1 MSTTIIENIGN
12 PAALELMYRQDAAQF
27 KLAFNSAYESI
38 KDEPVAKVWHERLHY
53 VQPGVNWGNRNELWM
68 VICVAAVASIVA
80 LVPNFITIQQ
90 DVYYSRNIGLILFGP
105 LMAYFI
111 FKQKQ
116 VLSNIIVPVIITV
129 ASMVYMNLLPNLP
142 KSDSIVQATIHMPLL
157 LWVVFGYVFMNG
169 GFAKSNSR
177 ISFLRFNGDF
187 LVMTGL
193 MLIAGGLFCAI
204 TIGLFSLIGIRI
216 EYYFAHYLVPIGLSS
231 ASVVAAFLV
240 QNNNL
245 LVSKISPVIARIFT
259 PIVFVT
265 LFIFIATVI
274 ATGNYPNSNRDFLM
288 LFNVLLVAVMA
299 LILFSLTEITK
310 SSDQKMNQWLLLGLS
325 VLTIVVNLIALS
337 SISYRINSYGF
348 SPNRLSVLGAD
359 LLILFNLILVSRKLF
374 LIVRGKVGVEDVEK
388 SIAVFLP
395 VYFVWTA
402 FVAFGFPFLFEMK

>member
-1 MSTTIIENIGN
+1 MKDLILENIHN
-12 PAALELMYRQDAAQF
+12 SAILEAMYRKDAAQF

-53 VQPGVNWGNRNELWM
+53 VQPSVNWGNRNELWM
-68 VICVAAVASIVA
+68 VICVAAAASIVA
-80 LVPNFITIQQ
+80 LVPSFITIEQ
-90 DVYYSRNIGLILFGP
+90 DVYYSRNIGFILFGA

-116 VLSNIIVPVIITV
+116 VLSSIVLPAVVTI
-129 ASMVYMNLLPNLP
+129 ASVVYMNLLPNIP

-187 LVMTGL
+187 MVMSGL

-231 ASVVAAFLV
+231 APVVAAFLV
-240 QNNNL
+240 QNNNQ

-310 SSDQKMNQWLLLGLS
+310 SSNQKINQWLLLGLS
-325 VLTIVVNLIALS
+325 VLTIVVNIIALS
-337 SISYRINSYGF
+337 SISYRINSYGL
-348 SPNRLSVLGAD
+348 SANRLSVLGTD

-374 LIVRGKVGVEDVEK
+374 LIVRGKVGVEDVEQ
-388 SIAVFLP
+388 SLAVFLP
-395 VYFVWTA
+395 VYFIWTA
-402 FVAFGFPFLFEMK
+402 FVAFGFPILFNYR

>member
-1 MSTTIIENIGN
+1 MTNSIIENIGN
-12 PAALELMYRQDAAQF
+12 PAALEIMYRKDAAQF
-27 KLAFNSAYESI
+27 TLDFDAVYESI
-38 KDEPVAKVWHERLHY
+38 KDEPVARVWHERLHY
-53 VQPGVNWGNRNELWM
+53 VQPGVNWGNKNELWM

-80 LVPNFITIQQ
+80 LVPNFIKIEE
-90 DVYYSRNIGLILFGP
+90 DVYYSRNIGLILFGA

-116 VLSNIIVPVIITV
+116 VLSSIIIPVVITV

-142 KSDSIVQATIHMPLL
+142 KSDSIVQAAIHMPLL

-169 GFAKSNSR
+169 GFTKSNSR

-187 LVMTGL
+187 MVMSGL

-204 TIGLFSLIGIRI
+204 TIGLFSLIGVRI
-216 EYYFAHYLVPIGLSS
+216 ENYFQDYIVPVGLSS
-231 ASVVAAFLV
+231 VPVVAAFLV
-240 QNNNL
+240 QNNNQ

-274 ATGNYPNSNRDFLM
+274 ITGNYPNSNRDFLM

-325 VLTIVVNLIALS
+325 VLTIVVNIIALS
-337 SISYRINSYGF
+337 SISYRISSYGF

-359 LLILFNLILVSRKLF
+359 LLILFNLILVSHKLF
-374 LIVRGKVGVEDVEK
+374 LIVRGKVGVEEVEQ
-388 SIAVFLP
+388 SIAMFLP
-395 VYFVWTA
+395 VYFIWTA
-402 FVAFGFPFLFEMK
+402 FVAFGFPILFKMM

>member
-1 MSTTIIENIGN
+1 MSNSIIENIGN
-12 PAALELMYRQDAAQF
+12 PAALETMYRKDAAQF

-38 KDEPVAKVWHERLHY
+38 KEEPVARVWHERLHY
-53 VQPGVNWGNRNELWM
+53 VQPGVNWGSKNELWM
-68 VICVAAVASIVA
+68 VICVAALASIVA
-80 LVPNFITIQQ
+80 LVPNFIKIEE
-90 DVYYSRNIGLILFGP
+90 DVFYSRNIGLILFGA

-111 FKQKQ
+111 FQQKQ
-116 VLSNIIVPVIITV
+116 DLSNFIVPVVITV
-129 ASMVYMNLLPNLP
+129 ASVVYMNFLPNLP
-142 KSDSIVQATIHMPLL
+142 KSDSIVQSAIHMPLL

-187 LVMTGL
+187 MVMSGL
-193 MLIAGGLFCAI
+193 MLITGGLFCAI
-204 TIGLFSLIGIRI
+204 TIGLFSLIGVRI
-216 EYYFAHYLVPIGLSS
+216 ENYFQHYMVPIGLSS
-231 ASVVAAFLV
+231 VPVVAAFLV
-240 QNNNL
+240 QNNNQ

-265 LFIFIATVI
+265 LFIFIATII

-299 LILFSLTEITK
+299 LNLFSLTEITK

-325 VLTIVVNLIALS
+325 VLTIVVNIIALS
-337 SISYRINSYGF
+337 SISYRISSYGF

-374 LIVRGKVGVEDVEK
+374 LIVRGKVGVEEVEQ
-388 SIAVFLP
+388 SIAMFLP
-395 VYFVWTA
+395 VYFIWTA
-402 FVAFGFPFLFEMK
+402 FVAFGFPILFNMR

>member
-1 MSTTIIENIGN
+1 MTNSIIENIGN
-12 PAALELMYRQDAAQF
+12 PAALELMYRQDATQF

-53 VQPGVNWGNRNELWM
+53 VQPGINWGNKNELWM
-68 VICVAAVASIVA
+68 VICVAAVASIIA
-80 LVPNFITIQQ
+80 LVPNFIKIEQ
-90 DVYYSRNIGLILFGP
+90 DVYYSRNIGLIIFGA

-111 FKQKQ
+111 IKQKQ
-116 VLSNIIVPVIITV
+116 GLSSFIVPVVITV
-129 ASMVYMNLLPNLP
+129 ASVVYMNVLPNLP
-142 KSDSIVQATIHMPLL
+142 KSDSIVQAAIHMPLL

-187 LVMTGL
+187 MVMSGL
-193 MLIAGGLFCAI
+193 MLIAGGIFCAI

-216 EYYFAHYLVPIGLSS
+216 EKYFQDYLVPIGLSS
-231 ASVVAAFLV
+231 IPVIAAFLL
-240 QNNNL
+240 QNNNQ

-374 LIVRGKVGVEDVEK
+374 LIVRGKVGVGDVEQ

-395 VYFVWTA
+395 VYFIWTA
-402 FVAFGFPFLFEMK
+402 FVSFGFPLLFK

>member
-1 MSTTIIENIGN
+1 MKDLILENIHN
-12 PAALELMYRQDAAQF
+12 PAILEAMYRKDATQF
-27 KLAFNSAYESI
+27 RLAFTSVYENI
-38 KDEPVAKVWHERLHY
+38 KDQPEAKVWYERLHY
-53 VQPGVNWGNRNELWM
+53 VQPSVNWGNRNELWM
-68 VICVAAVASIVA
+68 VICVAAAASIIA
-80 LVPNFITIQQ
+80 LVPNFIKIEQ
-90 DVYYSRNIGLILFGP
+90 DVYYSRNNGFILFGA

-116 VLSNIIVPVIITV
+116 VLSSIVVPAVVTI
-129 ASMVYMNLLPNLP
+129 ASVVYMNLLPNIP

-187 LVMTGL
+187 LVMSAL
-193 MLIAGGLFCAI
+193 ILIAGGVFCGI

-216 EYYFAHYLVPIGLSS
+216 EYYFAHYIVPIGISS
-231 ASVVAAFLV
+231 TPVVAAFLV
-240 QNNNL
+240 QNNNQ

-265 LFIFIATVI
+265 LFIFIVTII
-274 ATGNYPNSNRDFLM
+274 AKGNYPNSNRDFLL

-310 SSDQKMNQWLLLGLS
+310 SSDQKFNQMLLLGLS
-325 VLTIVVNLIALS
+325 VLTIVVNIIALS

-359 LLILFNLILVSRKLF
+359 LLILFNLTLVSRKLF

-388 SIAVFLP
+388 SIALFLP
-395 VYFVWTA
+395 VYFIWTA
-402 FVAFGFPFLFEMK
+402 FVAFGFPILFNYR

>member
-1 MSTTIIENIGN
+1 
-12 PAALELMYRQDAAQF
+12 MYRKDATQF
-27 KLAFNSAYESI
+27 KLAFTSMYETI
-38 KDEPVAKVWHERLHY
+38 KHEPIAKVWHERLHY
-53 VQPGVNWGNRNELWM
+53 VQPSVNWGNRNEWWM
-68 VICVAAVASIVA
+68 VICVAAAASIVA
-80 LVPNFITIQQ
+80 LVPNFIKIEE
-90 DVYYSRNIGLILFGP
+90 DVYYSRNVGLILFGA

-116 VLSNIIVPVIITV
+116 GLSSFIVPVVITV
-129 ASMVYMNLLPNLP
+129 ASVVYMNVLPNLP
-142 KSDSIVQATIHMPLL
+142 KSDSIVQAAIHMPLL

-187 LVMTGL
+187 MVMSGL
-193 MLIAGGLFCAI
+193 MLIAGGLFCGI
-204 TIGLFSLIGIRI
+204 TIGLFSLIGIKI
-216 EYYFAHYLVPIGLSS
+216 EYYFAHYIVPIGLSS
-231 ASVVAAFLV
+231 APVVAAFLV
-240 QNNNL
+240 QNNNQ

-265 LFIFIATVI
+265 LFIFIATII
-274 ATGNYPNSNRDFLM
+274 AKGQYPNSNRDFLL
-288 LFNVLLVAVMA
+288 LFNVLLVTVMA

-310 SSDQKMNQWLLLGLS
+310 SSDQKMNHWLLLGLS
-325 VLTIVVNLIALS
+325 VLTIVVNIIALL

-374 LIVRGKVGVEDVEK
+374 LIVRGKVGVEEVEK

-395 VYFVWTA
+395 VYFIWTA
-402 FVAFGFPFLFEMK
+402 FVAFGFPILFHFK

>member
-1 MSTTIIENIGN
+1 MKDLILDNIHN
-12 PAALELMYRQDAAQF
+12 PAALEAMYRKDATQF
-27 KLAFNSAYESI
+27 KLAFTSLYETI
-38 KDEPVAKVWHERLHY
+38 KHEPIAKVWHERLHY
-53 VQPGVNWGNRNELWM
+53 VQPSVNWGNRNEWWM
-68 VICVAAVASIVA
+68 VICVAAAASIVA
-80 LVPNFITIQQ
+80 LVPNFIKIEE
-90 DVYYSRNIGLILFGP
+90 DVYYSRNVGLILFGA
-105 LMAYFI
+105 LMAFFI

-116 VLSNIIVPVIITV
+116 VLSSIIVPVVITV
-129 ASMVYMNLLPNLP
+129 ASVVYMNLLPNLP
-142 KSDSIVQATIHMPLL
+142 KSDSIVQAAIHMPLL

-187 LVMTGL
+187 MVMSGL
-193 MLIAGGLFCAI
+193 MLIAGGLFCGI
-204 TIGLFSLIGIRI
+204 TIGLFSLIGIKI
-216 EYYFAHYLVPIGLSS
+216 EYYFAHYIVPIGLSS
-231 ASVVAAFLV
+231 APVVAAFLV
-240 QNNNL
+240 QNNNQ

-265 LFIFIATVI
+265 LFIFIATII
-274 ATGNYPNSNRDFLM
+274 AKGQYPNSNRDFLL

-310 SSDQKMNQWLLLGLS
+310 SSDQKMNHWLLLGLS
-325 VLTIVVNLIALS
+325 VLTIVVNIIALL

-374 LIVRGKVGVEDVEK
+374 LIVRGKVGVEEVEK

-395 VYFVWTA
+395 VYFIWTA
-402 FVAFGFPFLFEMK
+402 FVAFGFPILFHFK

>member
-1 MSTTIIENIGN
+1 MEDLILQNIHNPAILEAMYRKDATQFRLAFTSVYENIK
-12 PAALELMYRQDAAQF
+12 EQ
-27 KLAFNSAYESI
+27 
-38 KDEPVAKVWHERLHY
+38 PVAKVWHERLHY
-53 VQPGVNWGNRNELWM
+53 VQPGVNWGNKNELWM
-68 VICVAAVASIVA
+68 VICVAAVASIIT
-80 LVPNFITIQQ
+80 LVPNFITIEQ
-90 DVYYSRNIGLILFGP
+90 DVYYSRNIGLILFGA

-116 VLSNIIVPVIITV
+116 VLSNIIVPVVITV
-129 ASMVYMNLLPNLP
+129 ASVVYMNLLPNLP

-193 MLIAGGLFCAI
+193 MLIAGGVFCGI

-231 ASVVAAFLV
+231 APVVAAFLV
-240 QNNNL
+240 QNNNQ

-265 LFIFIATVI
+265 LFIFIVTVI
-274 ATGNYPNSNRDFLM
+274 ATGNYPNSNRDFLL
-288 LFNVLLVAVMA
+288 LFNLLLVAVMA

-325 VLTIVVNLIALS
+325 VITIVVNLIALS
-337 SISYRINSYGF
+337 SISYRISSFGL
-348 SPNRLSVLGAD
+348 SANRLSVLGAD

-374 LIVRGKVGVEDVEK
+374 LIVRGKVGVEEVEQ

-395 VYFVWTA
+395 VYFIWTA
-402 FVAFGFPFLFEMK
+402 FVAFGFPILLAMK

>member
-1 MSTTIIENIGN
+1 MKDLILDNIHN
-12 PAALELMYRQDAAQF
+12 PAALEAMYRKDATQF
-27 KLAFNSAYESI
+27 KLAFTSLYETI
-38 KDEPVAKVWHERLHY
+38 KHEPIAKVWHERLHY
-53 VQPGVNWGNRNELWM
+53 VQPSVNWGNRNEWWM
-68 VICVAAVASIVA
+68 VICVAAAASIVA
-80 LVPNFITIQQ
+80 LVPNFIKIEE
-90 DVYYSRNIGLILFGP
+90 DVYYSRNVGLILFGA
-105 LMAYFI
+105 LMAFFI

-116 VLSNIIVPVIITV
+116 VLSSIIVPVVITV
-129 ASMVYMNLLPNLP
+129 ASVVYMNLLPNLP
-142 KSDSIVQATIHMPLL
+142 KSDSIVQAAIHMPLL

-187 LVMTGL
+187 MVMSGL
-193 MLIAGGLFCAI
+193 MLIAGGLFCGI
-204 TIGLFSLIGIRI
+204 TIGLFSLIGIKI
-216 EYYFAHYLVPIGLSS
+216 EYYFAHYIVPIGLSS
-231 ASVVAAFLV
+231 APVVAAFLV
-240 QNNNL
+240 QNNNQ

-265 LFIFIATVI
+265 LFIFITTII
-274 ATGNYPNSNRDFLM
+274 AKGQYPNSNRDFLL

-310 SSDQKMNQWLLLGLS
+310 SSDQKMNHWLLLGLS
-325 VLTIVVNLIALS
+325 VLTIVVNIIALL

-374 LIVRGKVGVEDVEK
+374 LIVRGKVGVEEVEK

-395 VYFVWTA
+395 VYFIWTA
-402 FVAFGFPFLFEMK
+402 FVAFGFPILFHFK

>member
-1 MSTTIIENIGN
+1 MKDLILQNIHNPAILESMYRKDATKFRLAFTSVYENI
-12 PAALELMYRQDAAQF
+12 
-27 KLAFNSAYESI
+27 
-38 KDEPVAKVWHERLHY
+38 KDQPEAKVWHERLHY
-53 VQPGVNWGNRNELWM
+53 VQPSVNWGNRNELWM
-68 VICVAAVASIVA
+68 VICVAAAASIVA
-80 LVPNFITIQQ
+80 LVPNFIKIEQ
-90 DVYYSRNIGLILFGP
+90 DVYYSRNIGLILFGA

-116 VLSNIIVPVIITV
+116 VLSSIVLPAVVTI
-129 ASMVYMNLLPNLP
+129 ASVVYMNLLPNIP

-193 MLIAGGLFCAI
+193 MLIAGGVFCGI
-204 TIGLFSLIGIRI
+204 TIGLFSLIGIKI
-216 EYYFAHYLVPIGLSS
+216 EYYFAHYIVPIGLSS
-231 ASVVAAFLV
+231 APVVAAFLV

-274 ATGNYPNSNRDFLM
+274 ATGNYPNSNRDFLL
-288 LFNVLLVAVMA
+288 LFNLLLVAVMA

-325 VLTIVVNLIALS
+325 VITIVVNLIALS
-337 SISYRINSYGF
+337 SISYRISSFGL
-348 SPNRLSVLGAD
+348 SANRLSVLGAD
-359 LLILFNLILVSRKLF
+359 LLILFNLILVSCKLF
-374 LIVRGKVGVEDVEK
+374 LIVRGKVGVEDVEQ

-395 VYFVWTA
+395 VYFIWTA
-402 FVAFGFPFLFEMK
+402 FVSFGFPLLFQMK

>member
-1 MSTTIIENIGN
+1 MKDLILDNIHN
-12 PAALELMYRQDAAQF
+12 PAALEAMYRKDATQF
-27 KLAFNSAYESI
+27 KLAFTSLYETI
-38 KDEPVAKVWHERLHY
+38 KHEPIAKVWHERLHY
-53 VQPGVNWGNRNELWM
+53 VQPSVNWGNRNEWWM
-68 VICVAAVASIVA
+68 VICVAAAASIVA
-80 LVPNFITIQQ
+80 LVPNFIKIEE
-90 DVYYSRNIGLILFGP
+90 DVYYSRNVGLILFGA
-105 LMAYFI
+105 LMAFFI

-116 VLSNIIVPVIITV
+116 VLSSIIVPVVITV
-129 ASMVYMNLLPNLP
+129 ASVVYMNLLPNLP
-142 KSDSIVQATIHMPLL
+142 KSDSIVQAAIHMPLL

-187 LVMTGL
+187 MVMSGL
-193 MLIAGGLFCAI
+193 MLIAGGLFCGI
-204 TIGLFSLIGIRI
+204 TIGLFSLIGIKI
-216 EYYFAHYLVPIGLSS
+216 EYYFAQYIVPIGLSS
-231 ASVVAAFLV
+231 APVVAAFLV
-240 QNNNL
+240 QNNNQ

-265 LFIFIATVI
+265 LFIFIATII
-274 ATGNYPNSNRDFLM
+274 AKGQYPNSNRDFLL

-310 SSDQKMNQWLLLGLS
+310 SSDQKMNHWLLLGLS
-325 VLTIVVNLIALS
+325 VLTIVVNIIALL

-374 LIVRGKVGVEDVEK
+374 LIVSGKVGVEEVEK

-395 VYFVWTA
+395 VYFIWTA
-402 FVAFGFPFLFEMK
+402 FVAFGFPILFAMR

>member
-1 MSTTIIENIGN
+1 MSTTIIDNIGN

-53 VQPGVNWGNRNELWM
+53 VQPGVNWGNKNELWM
-68 VICVAAVASIVA
+68 VICVAAVASIIA
-80 LVPNFITIQQ
+80 LVPNFITIEQ
-90 DVYYSRNIGLILFGP
+90 DVYYSRNIGLILFGA
-105 LMAYFI
+105 LMTYFI
-111 FKQKQ
+111 IKQKQ
-116 VLSNIIVPVIITV
+116 GLSSFIVPVVITV
-129 ASMVYMNLLPNLP
+129 ASVVYMNLLPNLP
-142 KSDSIVQATIHMPLL
+142 KSDSVVQAAIHMPLL

-169 GFAKSNSR
+169 GFTKSDSR

-187 LVMTGL
+187 MVMSGL

-216 EYYFAHYLVPIGLSS
+216 EKYFQNYIVPVGLSS
-231 ASVVAAFLV
+231 VPVIAAFLL
-240 QNNNL
+240 QNNNQ

-265 LFIFIATVI
+265 LFIFIGTVI

-310 SSDQKMNQWLLLGLS
+310 SSDQKINQWLLLGLS

-402 FVAFGFPFLFEMK
+402 FVAFGFPILFNYR

>member
-325 VLTIVVNLIALS
+325 VLTIVVNIIALS
-337 SISYRINSYGF
+337 SISYRINSY
-348 SPNRLSVLGAD
+348 
-359 LLILFNLILVSRKLF
+359 
-374 LIVRGKVGVEDVEK
+374 
-388 SIAVFLP
+388 
-395 VYFVWTA
+395 
-402 FVAFGFPFLFEMK
+402 

>member
-1 MSTTIIENIGN
+1 LILDNIHN
-12 PAALELMYRQDAAQF
+12 PAALEAMYRKDATQF
-27 KLAFNSAYESI
+27 KLAFTSMYETI
-38 KDEPVAKVWHERLHY
+38 KHEPIAKVWHERLHY
-53 VQPGVNWGNRNELWM
+53 VQPSVNWGNRNEWWM
-68 VICVAAVASIVA
+68 VICVAAAASIVA
-80 LVPNFITIQQ
+80 LVPNFIKIEE
-90 DVYYSRNIGLILFGP
+90 DVYYSRNVGLILFGA

-116 VLSNIIVPVIITV
+116 GLSSFIVPVVITV
-129 ASMVYMNLLPNLP
+129 ASVVYMNVLPNLP
-142 KSDSIVQATIHMPLL
+142 KSDSIVQAAIHMPLL

-187 LVMTGL
+187 MVMSGL
-193 MLIAGGLFCAI
+193 MLIAGGLFCGI
-204 TIGLFSLIGIRI
+204 TIGLFSLIGIKI
-216 EYYFAHYLVPIGLSS
+216 EYYFAHYIVPIGLSS
-231 ASVVAAFLV
+231 APVVAAFLV
-240 QNNNL
+240 QNNNQ

-265 LFIFIATVI
+265 LFIFIATII
-274 ATGNYPNSNRDFLM
+274 AKGQYPNSNRDFLL

-310 SSDQKMNQWLLLGLS
+310 SSDQKMNHWLLLGLS
-325 VLTIVVNLIALS
+325 VLTIVVNIIALL

-374 LIVRGKVGVEDVEK
+374 LIVRGKVGVEEVEK

-395 VYFVWTA
+395 VYFIWTA
-402 FVAFGFPFLFEMK
+402 FVAFGFPILFHFK

>member
-1 MSTTIIENIGN
+1 
-12 PAALELMYRQDAAQF
+12 
-27 KLAFNSAYESI
+27 
-38 KDEPVAKVWHERLHY
+38 
-53 VQPGVNWGNRNELWM
+53 
-68 VICVAAVASIVA
+68 
-80 LVPNFITIQQ
+80 VPNFITIEQ
-90 DVYYSRNIGLILFGP
+90 DVYYSRNIGLILFGA

-116 VLSNIIVPVIITV
+116 VLSSIIVPVVITV
-129 ASMVYMNLLPNLP
+129 ASVVYMNLLPNLP
-142 KSDSIVQATIHMPLL
+142 KSDSIVQAAIHMPLL

-187 LVMTGL
+187 MVMSGL

-204 TIGLFSLIGIRI
+204 TIGLFSLIGVRI
-216 EYYFAHYLVPIGLSS
+216 ENYFQDYLVPIGLSS
-231 ASVVAAFLV
+231 VPVVAAFLV
-240 QNNNL
+240 QNNNQ
-245 LVSKISPVIARIFT
+245 LVSRISPVIARIFT

-274 ATGNYPNSNRDFLM
+274 ITGNYPNSNRDFLM

-325 VLTIVVNLIALS
+325 VLTIVVNIIALS
-337 SISYRINSYGF
+337 SISYRISSYGF

-359 LLILFNLILVSRKLF
+359 LLILFNLILVSHKLF
-374 LIVRGKVGVEDVEK
+374 LIVRGKVGVEEVEQ
-388 SIAVFLP
+388 SIAMFLP
-395 VYFVWTA
+395 VYFIWTA
-402 FVAFGFPFLFEMK
+402 FVAFGFPILFKMM

>member
-1 MSTTIIENIGN
+1 MSTTIIDNIGN

-27 KLAFNSAYESI
+27 TLDFDAVYESI

-53 VQPGVNWGNRNELWM
+53 VQPVVNWGSKNELWM

-80 LVPNFITIQQ
+80 LVPNFITIEQ
-90 DVYYSRNIGLILFGP
+90 DVYYSRNIGLILFGA

-111 FKQKQ
+111 FKQQQ
-116 VLSNIIVPVIITV
+116 VLSSIIVPVVITI
-129 ASMVYMNLLPNLP
+129 ASVVYMNLLPNLP
-142 KSDSIVQATIHMPLL
+142 KSDSIVQASIHMPLL

-187 LVMTGL
+187 MVMSGL

-204 TIGLFSLIGIRI
+204 TIGLFSLIGVRI
-216 EYYFAHYLVPIGLSS
+216 ENYFQDYMVPIGLSS
-231 ASVVAAFLV
+231 VPVVAAFLV
-240 QNNNL
+240 QNNNQ

-325 VLTIVVNLIALS
+325 VLTIVVNIIALS
-337 SISYRINSYGF
+337 SISYRISSYGF

-374 LIVRGKVGVEDVEK
+374 LIVRGKVGVEEVEQ
-388 SIAVFLP
+388 SIAMFLP
-395 VYFVWTA
+395 VYFIWTA
-402 FVAFGFPFLFEMK
+402 FVAFGFPILFSMK

>member
-1 MSTTIIENIGN
+1 MKDLILQNIHNPAILEAMYRKDATQFRLAFTSVYENIK
-12 PAALELMYRQDAAQF
+12 EQ
-27 KLAFNSAYESI
+27 
-38 KDEPVAKVWHERLHY
+38 PVAKVWHERLHY
-53 VQPGVNWGNRNELWM
+53 VQPGVNWGNKNELWM
-68 VICVAAVASIVA
+68 VIFVAAVASIIA
-80 LVPNFITIQQ
+80 LVPNFITIEQ
-90 DVYYSRNIGLILFGP
+90 DVYYSRNIGLILFGA

-116 VLSNIIVPVIITV
+116 VLSNIIVPVVVTV
-129 ASMVYMNLLPNLP
+129 ASVVYMNLLPNLP

-187 LVMTGL
+187 LVMSAL
-193 MLIAGGLFCAI
+193 IIIAGGLFCGI

-231 ASVVAAFLV
+231 APVVAAFLV
-240 QNNNL
+240 QNNNQ

-265 LFIFIATVI
+265 LFIFIATII
-274 ATGNYPNSNRDFLM
+274 AKGNYPNSNRDFLL

-325 VLTIVVNLIALS
+325 VLTIVVNIIALS
-337 SISYRINSYGF
+337 SISYRISSFGL
-348 SPNRLSVLGAD
+348 SANRLSVLGAD

-374 LIVRGKVGVEDVEK
+374 LIVRGKVGVEDVEQ

-395 VYFVWTA
+395 VYFIWTA
-402 FVAFGFPFLFEMK
+402 FVAFGFPILFNYR

>member
-1 MSTTIIENIGN
+1 MKNSIIENIGN
-12 PAALELMYRQDAAQF
+12 PAALELLYRQDAAQF
-27 KLAFNSAYESI
+27 TLDFDEVYESI

-53 VQPGVNWGNRNELWM
+53 VQPGVNWGNKNEWWM
-68 VICVAAVASIVA
+68 VICVAAVASMVA
-80 LVPNFITIQQ
+80 LVPNFIKIEQ
-90 DVYYSRNIGLILFGP
+90 DVYYSRNIGLILFGA

-111 FKQKQ
+111 VKQKQ
-116 VLSNIIVPVIITV
+116 VFSSIIVPVVITV
-129 ASMVYMNLLPNLP
+129 ASVVYMNLLPNLP
-142 KSDSIVQATIHMPLL
+142 KSDSIFQAAIHMPLL

-187 LVMTGL
+187 LVMSGL
-193 MLIAGGLFCAI
+193 MLIAGGLFCGI
-204 TIGLFSLIGIRI
+204 TIGLFSLIGIKI
-216 EYYFAHYLVPIGLSS
+216 EYYFAHYVVPIGLSS
-231 ASVVAAFLV
+231 APVVAAFLV
-240 QNNNL
+240 QNNNQ

-274 ATGNYPNSNRDFLM
+274 ATGNYPNSNRDFLI
-288 LFNVLLVAVMA
+288 LFNVLLAAVMA
-299 LILFSLTEITK
+299 LILFSLTEISK
-310 SSDQKMNQWLLLGLS
+310 SSDQKFNQSLLLGLS
-325 VLTIVVNLIALS
+325 FLTIVANMIALL
-337 SISYRINSYGF
+337 SISYRISSYGF

-359 LLILFNLILVSRKLF
+359 LLILINLTLVSRKLF

-402 FVAFGFPFLFEMK
+402 FVTFGFPILFTMK

>member
-1 MSTTIIENIGN
+1 MS
-12 PAALELMYRQDAAQF
+12 
-27 KLAFNSAYESI
+27 
-38 KDEPVAKVWHERLHY
+38 
-53 VQPGVNWGNRNELWM
+53 
-68 VICVAAVASIVA
+68 
-80 LVPNFITIQQ
+80 
-90 DVYYSRNIGLILFGP
+90 
-105 LMAYFI
+105 YFI

-116 VLSNIIVPVIITV
+116 VLSSIVLPAVVTI
-129 ASMVYMNLLPNLP
+129 ASVVYMNLLPNLP
-142 KSDSIVQATIHMPLL
+142 KSDSIVQAAIHMPLL

-193 MLIAGGLFCAI
+193 MLVAGGVFCGI
-204 TIGLFSLIGIRI
+204 TIGLFSLIGIKI

-231 ASVVAAFLV
+231 APVVAAFLV
-240 QNNNL
+240 QNNNQ

-259 PIVFVT
+259 PIVLVT
-265 LFIFIATVI
+265 LFIFIVTII
-274 ATGNYPNSNRDFLM
+274 AKGNYPNSNRDFLL

-310 SSDQKMNQWLLLGLS
+310 SSDHKFNLLLLLGLS
-325 VLTIVVNLIALS
+325 VLTIVVNLIALL

-359 LLILFNLILVSRKLF
+359 ILILFNLTLVSRKLF

-388 SIAVFLP
+388 SIAIFLP
-395 VYFVWTA
+395 VYFIWTA
-402 FVAFGFPFLFEMK
+402 FVTFGFPFLFAME

>member
-1 MSTTIIENIGN
+1 MKDLILQNIHNPAILEAMYRKDATQFRLAFTSVYENI
-12 PAALELMYRQDAAQF
+12 
-27 KLAFNSAYESI
+27 
-38 KDEPVAKVWHERLHY
+38 KDQPEAKVWHERLHY
-53 VQPGVNWGNRNELWM
+53 VQPSVNWGNRNELWM
-68 VICVAAVASIVA
+68 VICVAAAASIVA
-80 LVPNFITIQQ
+80 LVPNFIKIEQ
-90 DVYYSRNIGLILFGP
+90 DVYYSRNIGLILFGA
-105 LMAYFI
+105 LMSYFI

-116 VLSNIIVPVIITV
+116 VLSSIVLPAVVTI
-129 ASMVYMNLLPNLP
+129 ASVVYMNLLPNLP
-142 KSDSIVQATIHMPLL
+142 KSDSIVQAAIHMPLL

-193 MLIAGGLFCAI
+193 MLVAGGVFCGI
-204 TIGLFSLIGIRI
+204 TIGLFSLIGIKI

-231 ASVVAAFLV
+231 APVVAAFLV
-240 QNNNL
+240 QNNNQ

-259 PIVFVT
+259 PIVLVT
-265 LFIFIATVI
+265 LFIFIVTII
-274 ATGNYPNSNRDFLM
+274 AKGNYPNSNRDFLL

-310 SSDQKMNQWLLLGLS
+310 SSDHKFNLLLLLGLS
-325 VLTIVVNLIALS
+325 VLTIVVNLIALL

-359 LLILFNLILVSRKLF
+359 ILILFNLTLVSRKLF

-388 SIAVFLP
+388 SIAIFLP
-395 VYFVWTA
+395 VYFIWTA
-402 FVAFGFPFLFEMK
+402 FVTFGFPFLFAME

>member
-1 MSTTIIENIGN
+1 MKDLILDNIHN
-12 PAALELMYRQDAAQF
+12 PAALEAMYRKDATQF
-27 KLAFNSAYESI
+27 KLAFTSMYETI
-38 KDEPVAKVWHERLHY
+38 KHEPIAKVWHERLHY
-53 VQPGVNWGNRNELWM
+53 VQPSVNWGNRNEWWM
-68 VICVAAVASIVA
+68 VICVAAAASIVA
-80 LVPNFITIQQ
+80 LVPNFIKIEE
-90 DVYYSRNIGLILFGP
+90 DVYYSRNVGLILFGA

-116 VLSNIIVPVIITV
+116 GLSSFIVPVVITV
-129 ASMVYMNLLPNLP
+129 ASVVYMNVLPNLP
-142 KSDSIVQATIHMPLL
+142 KSDSIVQAAIHMPLL

-187 LVMTGL
+187 MVMSGL
-193 MLIAGGLFCAI
+193 MLIAGGLFCGI
-204 TIGLFSLIGIRI
+204 TIGLFSLIGIKI
-216 EYYFAHYLVPIGLSS
+216 EYYFAHYIVPIGLSS
-231 ASVVAAFLV
+231 APVVAAFLV
-240 QNNNL
+240 QNNNQ

-265 LFIFIATVI
+265 LFIFIATII
-274 ATGNYPNSNRDFLM
+274 AKGQYPNSNRDFLL
-288 LFNVLLVAVMA
+288 LFNVLLVTVMA

-310 SSDQKMNQWLLLGLS
+310 SSDQKMNHWLLLGLS
-325 VLTIVVNLIALS
+325 VLTIVVNIIALL

-374 LIVRGKVGVEDVEK
+374 LIVRGKVGVEEVEK

-395 VYFVWTA
+395 VYFIWTA
-402 FVAFGFPFLFEMK
+402 FVAFGFPILFHFK